1 MRSAAALALVAAA
14 LAGCGDRSGG
24 TLQARWT
31 SLDTT
36 LGSVKMRLPVTATWC
51 PARGR
56 LVLLAVAG
64 DTGVGMFLRTLQ
76 LTPGLYPVRDTSR
89 SDTPGATIALRVA
102 RQANMYALSSD
113 SGAVAITSAA
123 GGALSGR
130 FVGWFTQVGK
140 PHPVLLE
147 GSFAGVRPAPDS
159 VRCESAT
166 VSAPPADSVVP

>member
-1 MRSAAALALVAAA
+1 MRTAAALGLVAV
-14 LAGCGDRSGG
+14 LAGCGNQSGG

-36 LGSVKMRLPVTATWC
+36 LGSAKVRLPVAATWC

-64 DTGVGMFLRTLQ
+64 DTGIGMFVRTLK
-76 LTPGLYPVRDTSR
+76 LAPGLYPVQDTSR
-89 SDTPGATIALRVA
+89 SGIPGATLALRVA
-102 RQANMYALSSD
+102 RASTMFALSGD

-123 GGALSGR
+123 GGQLSGR

-140 PHPVLLE
+140 PQPILLV
-147 GSFAGVRPAPDS
+147 GNFAGVAPAPDT
-159 VRCESAT
+159 VRCEST
-166 VSAPPADSVVP
+166 TMPPPADSVVP